1 MSLDPH
7 IKKIVDEKLDSLFSD
22 KKWNKKVL
30 EKEKLGNKD
39 PLYSDAE
46 ARMAHVLHAVTIR
59 AGQLIDTLYTDAVK
73 VCCPELNVLK
83 VGKFEFKVSREAK
96 SIASTS
102 KHDKDILEHSLTYG
116 KAMKIKGKAKTIQ
129 IDLMTYDPIK
139 KIISSYEI
147 KRGGG
152 HHDSGKQ
159 EKIIEDLFTVRL
171 LLKSY
176 GERIHNLNVKK
187 ARSYVISHMNR
198 DLFAPEYR
206 KFVVKGKDLNIH
218 FNSSNLKQN
227 IELGVNYFASEF
239 KRRFRIIKI
248 EAMKDLT
255 N

>member
-7 IKKIVDEKLDSLFSD
+7 IKKIVDEKLEGLFSD
-22 KKWNKKVL
+22 KKWNKKKL

-46 ARMAHVLHAVTIR
+46 DRMAYVLHSVTIR
-59 AGQLIDTLYTDAVK
+59 AGQLIDTLYTNAVK
-73 VCCPELNVLK
+73 VCCPKLSVLK

-96 SIASTS
+96 QIASTS

-116 KAMKIKGKAKTIQ
+116 KAMKVKGKDKTIQ
-129 IDLMTYDPIK
+129 IDLMTYDPEK
-139 KIISSYEI
+139 KLISSYEI

-159 EKIIEDLFTVRL
+159 EKIIEDLLTVRL

-176 GERIHNLNVKK
+176 GERIHNLKIKK

-206 KFVVKGKDLNIH
+206 MFVVKGKDLNNH
-218 FNSSNLKQN
+218 FNSKDLMKT
-227 IELGVNYFASEF
+227 IELGVDYFASEF
-239 KRRFRIIKI
+239 RRRLKIIKI

>member
-1 MSLDPH
+1 M
-7 IKKIVDEKLDSLFSD
+7 E
-22 KKWNKKVL
+22 
-30 EKEKLGNKD
+30 LG
-39 PLYSDAE
+39 
-46 ARMAHVLHAVTIR
+46 
-59 AGQLIDTLYTDAVK
+59 
-73 VCCPELNVLK
+73 
-83 VGKFEFKVSREAK
+83 
-96 SIASTS
+96 
-102 KHDKDILEHSLTYG
+102 
-116 KAMKIKGKAKTIQ
+116 
-129 IDLMTYDPIK
+129 
-139 KIISSYEI
+139 SYEI